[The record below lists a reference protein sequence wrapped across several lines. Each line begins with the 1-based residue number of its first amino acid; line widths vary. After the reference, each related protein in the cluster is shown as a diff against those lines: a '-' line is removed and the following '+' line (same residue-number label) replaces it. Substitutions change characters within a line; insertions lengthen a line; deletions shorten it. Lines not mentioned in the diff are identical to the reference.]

1 MKIQIEFEEKE
12 KISELDKREI
22 KTKISIITNLLGK
35 KIPSFIKFLD
45 DQTKKGEYLE
55 INYPLFQYD
64 ITIMISKIK
73 QKYLISVLNHNN
85 TLIYGNL
92 ILDSLPCIHI
102 NELSTFGDWSN
113 YNIEKKLRIFK
124 PL

>member
-12 KISELDKREI
+12 KIPELEKSEIE
-22 KTKISIITNLLGK
+22 TKISNITNLLGEK
-35 KIPSFIKFLD
+35 VPSFIKFLD
-45 DQTKKGEYLE
+45 SQTKNGDYLE
-55 INYPLFQYD
+55 INYPIFQYD

-73 QKYLISVLNHNN
+73 EKYLISVLNHNN

-102 NELSTFGDWSN
+102 NELSAFGDWSN